1 MRLHC
6 DILKVRMYV
15 LVLIV
20 KYCMTQHREDEST
33 LHDETDDISANPI
46 SALAACSLRWP
57 LLVSCPDRETD

>member
-1 MRLHC
+1 MHIIASTTQLYHC

-46 SALAACSLRWP
+46 SALDLHGGRS
-57 LLVSCPDRETD
+57 